1 MPDYSF
7 ASMSAPA
14 ALRIADGWRYEAPYD
29 FFNPAAN
36 AQTYEDFTNPER
48 WPGVFQQAKI
58 GGLVAGFFRSELA
71 ETADGS
77 GISADIS
84 LGLHPDLTDQGTGA
98 GFLTACLLRLRE
110 LHPEVTTV
118 TAEIP
123 EFNTRALRVF
133 EDCGFDVIGRQKQ
146 ISGGAKLQIL
156 LLSGH
161 FAG

>member
-7 ASMSAPA
+7 NTMSAPA

-29 FFNPAAN
+29 FFNPAAD
-36 AQTYEDFTNPER
+36 YEDFTNPER
-48 WPGVFQQAKI
+48 WPGVFQLAKT
-58 GGLVAGFFRSELA
+58 GDQVAGYFRSELA

-77 GISADIS
+77 GITADIA
-84 LGLHPDLTDQGTGA
+84 LGLAPDLVDRGLGA
-98 GFLTACLLRLRE
+98 EFVTACLLRLRE

-133 EDCGFDVIGRQKQ
+133 EECGFEVIGRQKQ
-146 ISGGAKLQIL
+146 IMNGAKLQVL
-156 LLSGH
+156 LLTGH
-161 FAG
+161 YLSSL